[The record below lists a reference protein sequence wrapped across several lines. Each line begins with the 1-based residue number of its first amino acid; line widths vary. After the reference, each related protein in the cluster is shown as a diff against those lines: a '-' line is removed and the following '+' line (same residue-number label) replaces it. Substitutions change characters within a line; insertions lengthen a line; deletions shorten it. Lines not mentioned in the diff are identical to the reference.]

1 MYKNAKRQ
9 TREIFTRRE
18 KLLVN
23 SRFSFVRPRS
33 SSGESSRSVS
43 HKTNRA
49 RVSRICQL
57 LYLFAFIGPSETEQ
71 PVNFIKLTD
80 AWFPPRF
87 NFNPSPSFIASLN
100 LYIPRWPHRRKA
112 TIQRRFHATKQPPNE
127 IGLHTEPNIGFRLKS
142 EPRRS
147 FRPRSFPRIK
157 LRFLYILVSC
167 FPLTPRFGFSECF
180 DLSDTRL
187 GWSTITCF
195 DGDTRNGIDSLLS
208 LLSVGFTAAIGHN
221 GVQHFLTT
229 DASVVSNCIGF
240 ARVLTV
246 TRFGIDEDE
255 YFRGFT
261 PCIYYARC
269 FVGNRVKSRVILIYV
284 NEIFVKY
291 EDIFIETGRMSV
303 VKFIVFVVNY
313 PSISF

>member
-9 TREIFTRRE
+9 TREIFTRCE

-33 SSGESSRSVS
+33 GTGESSRSVS

-49 RVSRICQL
+49 RASRICQL
-57 LYLFAFIGPSETEQ
+57 FCLFVFIGPAETEQ

-87 NFNPSPSFIASLN
+87 DFNPSPSFIASLN
-100 LYIPRWPHRRKA
+100 LYLPRWPHRRKA
-112 TIQRRFHATKQPPNE
+112 TNQRRFHATKRPPNE

-187 GWSTITCF
+187 GWPTITCF
-195 DGDTRNGIDSLLS
+195 DGDTRNGIGSLLS

-246 TRFGIDEDE
+246 TRFEIGEDE
-255 YFRGFT
+255 YFHGFA
-261 PCIYYARC
+261 PCIYYARRS
-269 FVGNRVKSRVILIYV
+269 VGNRVKSIELFSYLQM
-284 NEIFVKY
+284 KY
-291 EDIFIETGRMSV
+291 SWNLETFLSKGEERS
-303 VKFIVFVVNY
+303 
-313 PSISF
+313 S

>member
-1 MYKNAKRQ
+1 M
-9 TREIFTRRE
+9 
-18 KLLVN
+18 
-23 SRFSFVRPRS
+23 
-33 SSGESSRSVS
+33 
-43 HKTNRA
+43 
-49 RVSRICQL
+49 
-57 LYLFAFIGPSETEQ
+57 
-71 PVNFIKLTD
+71 
-80 AWFPPRF
+80 
-87 NFNPSPSFIASLN
+87 
-100 LYIPRWPHRRKA
+100 
-112 TIQRRFHATKQPPNE
+112 
-127 IGLHTEPNIGFRLKS
+127 HTEPNIGFRLKS

-187 GWSTITCF
+187 GCSTITCF

-246 TRFGIDEDE
+246 TRFEDE
-255 YFRGFT
+255 YFRGLT

-269 FVGNRVKSRVILIYV
+269 SVENRVKSRVIFISA
-284 NEIFVKY
+284 NEMLVKF
-291 EDIFIETGRMSV
+291 ENIFIGTGRMMV
-303 VKFIVFVVNY
+303 IKFIVFVVNY
-313 PSISF
+313 SSI

>member
-1 MYKNAKRQ
+1 M
-9 TREIFTRRE
+9 
-18 KLLVN
+18 V
-23 SRFSFVRPRS
+23 S
-33 SSGESSRSVS
+33 S
-43 HKTNRA
+43 
-49 RVSRICQL
+49 
-57 LYLFAFIGPSETEQ
+57 PS
-71 PVNFIKLTD
+71 
-80 AWFPPRF
+80 F

-100 LYIPRWPHRRKA
+100 LYLPRWPHRRKA

-187 GWSTITCF
+187 GCSTITCF

-208 LLSVGFTAAIGHN
+208 LLSVGFTTAIGHN

-246 TRFGIDEDE
+246 EHE
-255 YFRGFT
+255 YFHGLI

-269 FVGNRVKSRVILIYV
+269 SVGNRVKSRVIFISA
-284 NEIFVKY
+284 NEIFVKF
-291 EDIFIETGRMSV
+291 EKIFIKTGRMIV
-303 VKFIVFVVNY
+303 IKFIVFVVNY
-313 PSISF
+313 SSI